1 MSNRVRVL
9 CSRLT
14 GSDEPPA
21 PSGALGPERAGR
33 RLHLRARELVERAGA
48 AAHGICGGVI
58 AEEMGLGKTLSVITF
73 LHTALSR
80 ARDEI
85 ELALSARCFEQSV
98 VNEEIETAYSELK
111 AIVLGALRQD

>member
-1 MSNRVRVL
+1 MGEHLYGTSVQAIEQVSASGRACVL
-9 CSRLT
+9 DIDVQ
-14 GSDEPPA
+14 GVQA
-21 PSGALGPERAGR
+21 
-33 RLHLRARELVERAGA
+33 LRAKPELQPLC
-48 AAHGICGGVI
+48 IWI
-58 AEEMGLGKTLSVITF
+58 APPSLASLKTRLANRGTEGPAEIE
-73 LHTALSR
+73 ARLSR